1 MKSTTPVAALLIGAA
16 SLAIAHTGV
25 EDKDVMARMEG
36 MKAMGDATKT
46 LGQMVKGA
54 APFDAQAARAAAA
67 RIAEEA
73 ARTPALF
80 ESAATDPQSE
90 ALPAIWDNWTDFTG
104 KSDAL
109 EGVASGLATDIDSI
123 DALRAGLGEIG
134 QACKACHSEYR
145 E

>member
-1 MKSTTPVAALLIGAA
+1 MKLTTPLTGLLIGAA
-16 SLAIAHTGV
+16 TIAIAHTGV
-25 EDKDVMARMEG
+25 EDEEVLARMDD

-46 LGQMVKGA
+46 LGLMAKGE
-54 APFDAQAARAAAA
+54 APFDAKTARSAAT

-90 ALPAIWDNWTDFTG
+90 ALPAIWDNWADFTE
-104 KSDAL
+104 KADAL
-109 EGVASGLATDIDSI
+109 ETVASGLATDIDSI
-123 DALRAGLGEIG
+123 DTLRAGMGDLG

>member
-1 MKSTTPVAALLIGAA
+1 MKPAAPLTALLIGAA
-16 SLAIAHTGV
+16 TLAIAHTGV
-25 EDKDVMARMEG
+25 EDADVMARMEG

-46 LGQMVKGA
+46 LGQMAKGE
-54 APFDAQAARAAAA
+54 APFDTEAARAAAA

-73 ARTPALF
+73 ARAPDLF

-90 ALPAIWDNWTDFTG
+90 ALPAIWDNWGDFTD
-104 KSDAL
+104 KAQSL
-109 EGVASGLATDIDSI
+109 EAVASRLASDIDSL
-123 DALRAGLGEIG
+123 DTLRAGMGDLG